1 MRAPIVALVATL
13 SLPACGFFSE
23 LEDADSV
30 DTESGS
36 GTAGSSDGQGSGTG
50 ELVEGAPCELL
61 ADDRCHDQDL
71 LASCSPEDGVLR
83 VVDCAQMCGIYTNFS
98 CVGTG
103 TGQHACWCVE
113 PGVQAVNSCAELE
126 VCLSQCGDFGA
137 CADACFA
144 KSTQTTIRLYGALVH
159 CAESYCDETCRED
172 PAGCPAC
179 VVTARV
185 EGSGDCTIP
194 RALCDG
200 DENDEPSWP

>member
-1 MRAPIVALVATL
+1 MRATIVALLATL
-13 SLPACGFFSE
+13 LPACGFFSE
-23 LEDADSV
+23 LEDAASAG
-30 DTESGS
+30 TESES
-36 GTAGSSDGQGSGTG
+36 GTAGSSSGGAESGTG
-50 ELVEGAPCELL
+50 APVDGEPCELL

-71 LASCSPEDGVLR
+71 LASCSPADGVLR
-83 VVDCAQMCGIYTNFS
+83 VVDCADMCGVYTNFA
-98 CVGTG
+98 CVSTAS
-103 TGQHACWCVE
+103 GQHACWCVE
-113 PGVQAVNSCAELE
+113 PGSQAVNSCTELE

-172 PAGCPAC
+172 PAGCATC
-179 VVTARV
+179 VVTARL

-200 DENDEPSWP
+200 DENDEPGWP